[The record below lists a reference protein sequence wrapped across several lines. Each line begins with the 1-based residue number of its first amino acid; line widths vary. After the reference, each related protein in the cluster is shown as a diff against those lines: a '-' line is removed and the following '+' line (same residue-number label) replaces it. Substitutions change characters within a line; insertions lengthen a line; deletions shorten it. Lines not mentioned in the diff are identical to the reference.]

1 MDNPKAT
8 ITPFI
13 TEQKRTKTNFEKRY
27 LEAFGNRQE
36 RRLDLPGFS
45 PALISKKQELEQ
57 IQQKLADERL
67 NYEYWLQE
75 YEHRKADI
83 NNRKRIH
90 EEEENIHNQFNKQ
103 AQEDIKRTKDNIE
116 KEFKLT
122 VKLEK
127 ELSALIVK
135 EQQLAE
141 KLQALRSQ
149 IEYYKPC
156 ADFLEDIVISTKMF
170 ETPEAVLSRYQA
182 LTTTKHD
189 WSVALHDELRMDD
202 KFTQKKAYLAFLK
215 NQQVERNHK
224 LVVLREEQEKKLKEK
239 RYKQISVI
247 KIAERTD
254 EKKAEIATIQASINN
269 ICRQII
275 QNPIQP
281 VRSHMTKQEVPNTVE
296 GKLDII
302 KNRFLDLVE
311 VVGDPEAGRLVK
323 IDEDLKD
330 FLKATRKANE
340 NQSRLN
346 SPKKIRN
353 DLVVS
358 SKVEAEKDNFDQSQN
373 ESSILEKKI

>member
-1 MDNPKAT
+1 MENKPT
-8 ITPFI
+8 LTPFI
-13 TEQKRTKTNFEKRY
+13 TEQKRTKTNFEKKY

-45 PALISKKQELEQ
+45 PALVSKKQELEH

-75 YEHRKADI
+75 YDHRLTDI
-83 NNRKRIH
+83 NNRRRLH
-90 EEEENIHNQFNKQ
+90 EEEEKIHNQFNKQ
-103 AQEDIKRTKDNIE
+103 AQDDIKRTKNNIE
-116 KEFKLT
+116 KEFQLAT
-122 VKLEK
+122 KLEK
-127 ELSALIVK
+127 ELSALLLK
-135 EQQLAE
+135 EQQLDE
-141 KLQALRSQ
+141 KLKALRSQ

-156 ADFLEDIVISTKMF
+156 ADFLEDIVLSTKMF

-182 LTTTKHD
+182 LTATKRD

-202 KFTQKKAYLAFLK
+202 KFTQKKAQLAFLK
-215 NQQVERNHK
+215 NQLIERNHK
-224 LVVLREEQEKKLKEK
+224 LVVLREEQDKKIKEK

-254 EKKAEIATIQASINN
+254 EKKAEIATINTSINS

-281 VRSHMTKQEVPNTVE
+281 IRSHMTKQQFPTTVE

-311 VVGDPEAGRLVK
+311 VVGDPEAAKLVR
-323 IDEDLKD
+323 IDEELKD

-340 NQSRLN
+340 NQSRFS
-346 SPKKIRN
+346 SPKKAIKDLTIPPKN
-353 DLVVS
+353 DL
-358 SKVEAEKDNFDQSQN
+358 EKDNFDQTQN
-373 ESSILEKKI
+373 ENSILEK